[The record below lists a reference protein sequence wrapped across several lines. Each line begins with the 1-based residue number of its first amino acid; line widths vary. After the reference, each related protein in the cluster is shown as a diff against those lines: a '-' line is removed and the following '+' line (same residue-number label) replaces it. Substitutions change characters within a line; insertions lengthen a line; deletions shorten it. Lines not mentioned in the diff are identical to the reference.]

1 MKFLYISETSTCDH
15 LPSSQHPN
23 SSSFNVAPALRAGAV
38 AGGEGMGVAVLR
50 AVFFPWQN
58 LGVWETKDGALL
70 VSFYMGKNPKPT
82 FFL

>member
-1 MKFLYISETSTCDH
+1 MFCSDPIEDSGSTVKFLYISETSTCDH

-50 AVFFPWQN
+50 AVVFPMAKLRC
-58 LGVWETKDGALL
+58 LGD
-70 VSFYMGKNPKPT
+70 
-82 FFL
+82 